1 MKRFS
6 GLILLGGTLLL
17 VGCASL
23 TPKDYG
29 FRKVAIGGE
38 VHYCAPREWVVPP
51 VVPLEAADDPEF
63 PLYEK
68 FLHLPELEVVS
79 DARPP
84 IREVCISQAQWPSW
98 LTIRTQWNRSWPIT
112 PGTATWLA
120 AQGAAGP

>member
-1 MKRFS
+1 MTRLAR
-6 GLILLGGTLLL
+6 LILLGGASLL

-38 VHYCAPREWVVPP
+38 VQYCAPREWVVPP

-63 PLYEK
+63 PLYQK
-68 FLHLPELEVVS
+68 FLNLPELDVVPE
-79 DARPP
+79 AGPP
-84 IREVCISQAQWPSW
+84 LHEVCITQAQWPGW

-112 PGTATWLA
+112 PGTASWLA
-120 AQGAAGP
+120 AQRAAGP